1 MGLIKVME
9 VVLAFLVGEYTMLMF
24 VIWVSLVSLLLHFP
38 QEPHLTPELSS
49 GNVGM
54 QKHFVPVL
62 LHCIYNKTVWIWL
75 SCNILG
81 KLVTQP
87 GGKQIY

>member
-24 VIWVSLVSLLLHFP
+24 AIWVSLVSLLLHFP

-62 LHCIYNKTVWIWL
+62 LHCICNKTVWIWL

>member
-24 VIWVSLVSLLLHFP
+24 AIWVSLVSLLLHFP

-54 QKHFVPVL
+54 HKHFVPVL
-62 LHCIYNKTVWIWL
+62 LRCIYYKTVWIWL